1 MPGRG
6 AAGYSRRW
14 FLQAAVAGCAALVAA
29 ACSRGHSKSNNA
41 RPTLPSS
48 SSPTTSDFPLGS
60 TLDVGTVAGLRAAV
74 TSTRAPRYVAQA
86 RAYVSAFPPE
96 LANDARGVYPAEVL
110 PLLDA
115 GLVVLH
121 QRCPHLG
128 CRVPFCESSQ
138 WFECPCHA
146 ARFDRAGEYRAG
158 PSPRGMELMSASI
171 ENGRLILRPGTTYP
185 GLPIGTDTTRQKPA
199 GPFCVG

>member
-6 AAGYSRRW
+6 GAGYSRRW
-14 FLQAAVAGCAALVAA
+14 LLQAAVAGCGALIAA
-29 ACSRGHSKSNNA
+29 ACSRGHSKSNKG
-41 RPTLPSS
+41 PPSS
-48 SSPTTSDFPLGS
+48 SSATTAGFPLGP
-60 TLDVGTVAGLRAAV
+60 TIDVGTVTGIRASL
-74 TSTRAPRYVAQA
+74 TSTRAPRYVPQA
-86 RAYVSAFPPE
+86 RAYVSVFPPE
-96 LANDARGVYPAEVL
+96 LADDAQGVYPAEVL

-146 ARFDRAGEYRAG
+146 ARFDRSGEYRAG
-158 PSPRGMELMSASI
+158 PSPRGMTLMSASI
-171 ENGRLILRPGTTYP
+171 DKGRLILRPGTTYP

-199 GPFCVG
+199 GPFCVGG